1 MVTEPRPS
9 LSARAI
15 AAAATR
21 STLRPW
27 RGPRR
32 ESAAPGSRQSNWR
45 VRAGSPA
52 LLCSVGMG
60 TSSRALLLYEVHCT
74 TYTIDCRLRSPTP
87 RSLPVQITASAVSLN
102 VADEPGSAAFLTSH
116 FGFRQEMAADGFA
129 SLAREDAGMNVVF
142 LRRGL
147 PLLPEDQ
154 RDIHADGVIL
164 AFVVDNLEAELA
176 RLIAEGVPIT
186 MPLRE
191 EPWGERAFQVTDP
204 NGVIIQLLDWNAPA
218 GR

>member
-32 ESAAPGSRQSNWR
+32 ESAGPGSRQSRCR
-45 VRAGSPA
+45 VRAGSPP
-52 LLCSVGMG
+52 LLCSVGIG
-60 TSSRALLLYEVHCT
+60 TFSRMLVLYAVHCT
-74 TYTIDCRLRSPTP
+74 KYSVLLSCPPSPRSP
-87 RSLPVQITASAVSLN
+87 PVQITASAVSLN
-102 VADEPGSAAFLTSH
+102 VADVPASAAFLTSH
-116 FGFRQEMAADGFA
+116 FGFRQDMAADGFA
-129 SLAREDAGMNVVF
+129 SLAREDAGMSVVF

-147 PLLPEDQ
+147 PLLPENQ
-154 RDIHADGVIL
+154 RDIHAAGLIL
-164 AFVVDNLEAELA
+164 AFVVEDLEGELA
-176 RLIAEGVPIT
+176 RLREEGVPIT

-204 NGVIIQLLDWNAPA
+204 NGVIVQLLDWNAPA
-218 GR
+218 GQ